1 MVTSADVEKKC
12 DIVILNGVKLLKNII
27 PSIKHLVSPILDSAN
42 SIKST
47 LANNILYQ
55 TPTSS
60 DGFWNTIVYVNV
72 CTAGLHTE
80 RDCTYTLITVPKQS
94 FNIGQKPLK
103 HKPMLLFKL
112 KDNQHLILPLVSS
125 LALYTMEVL

>member
-60 DGFWNTIVYVNV
+60 DGF
-72 CTAGLHTE
+72 
-80 RDCTYTLITVPKQS
+80 
-94 FNIGQKPLK
+94 
-103 HKPMLLFKL
+103 
-112 KDNQHLILPLVSS
+112 
-125 LALYTMEVL
+125 